1 MRITTNMIYDRNL
14 ATMSKVSER
23 QNTAYN
29 QLMTGDK
36 FTRSGEDPSGM
47 SQKMALTKE
56 IDLFKQY
63 GVNGSLLE
71 NSLGHE
77 ETVLTSLN
85 SAMMSAQTLI
95 QKANNSAMGAEERSA
110 IASELE
116 GLQKQMFD
124 LMNSKN
130 SQGEFIFGG
139 NQSKTQPFIQDASGN
154 YVFQGDTGQRSIQ
167 VSSTVKIPANDS
179 GFDLFE
185 MVATRRTA
193 SATSTNI
200 QVGVG
205 DQGNFESFYRN
216 NYDPATAANNQ
227 FTVSTQIGPPETYH
241 IENSQGD
248 IVQGPA
254 LPYTAGNAISFNGLE
269 LTLDLPAG
277 SADQTFVLDKPLN
290 DNILNG
296 MSDFISALR
305 DPALPA
311 SDFQLAVA
319 DATTHM
325 NNARTKVDRGL
336 GELGGRMNS
345 LEQVMGSN
353 EGLSTLNQQARAKVS
368 EADMYEVI
376 ATLSKEDAAMS
387 ASQLAFSNISKLTL
401 FDYIR

>member
-14 ATMSKVSER
+14 ASMSKVSER

-36 FTRSGEDPSGM
+36 FSRSGEDPAGM

-85 SAMMSAQTLI
+85 SAMLSAQTLI
-95 QKANNSAMGAEERSA
+95 QKANNSAMGSEERSA

-130 SQGEFIFGG
+130 SQGEYIFGG
-139 NQSKTQPFIQDASGN
+139 NQSKTQPFVKDASGN

-167 VSSTVKIPANDS
+167 VSPTVQIPANDS

-193 SATSTNI
+193 SATSATT
-200 QVGVG
+200 
-205 DQGNFESFYRN
+205 S
-216 NYDPATAANNQ
+216 TAAAAV
-227 FTVSTQIGPPETYH
+227 FMEPITET
-241 IENSQGD
+241 
-248 IVQGPA
+248 
-254 LPYTAGNAISFNGLE
+254 
-269 LTLDLPAG
+269 
-277 SADQTFVLDKPLN
+277 
-290 DNILNG
+290 
-296 MSDFISALR
+296 
-305 DPALPA
+305 
-311 SDFQLAVA
+311 
-319 DATTHM
+319 
-325 NNARTKVDRGL
+325 
-336 GELGGRMNS
+336 
-345 LEQVMGSN
+345 
-353 EGLSTLNQQARAKVS
+353 
-368 EADMYEVI
+368 
-376 ATLSKEDAAMS
+376 AAMM
-387 ASQLAFSNISKLTL
+387 
-401 FDYIR
+401 

>member
-29 QLMTGDK
+29 QLMSGDK
-36 FTRSGEDPSGM
+36 FTRAGEDPSGM

-63 GVNGSLLE
+63 SVNGSLLE

-77 ETVLTSLN
+77 DTVLTSINTAML
-85 SAMMSAQTLI
+85 SAKTLI
-95 QKANNSAMGAEERSA
+95 QKANSSAMGSEERGA

-130 SQGEFIFGG
+130 SQGEYIFGG
-139 NQSKTQPFIQDASGN
+139 NQSKTQPFVKDASGN

-167 VSSTVKIPANDS
+167 VSPTVQIPANDS

-185 MVATRRTA
+185 MVGTRRTA
-193 SATSTNI
+193 SAASANI
-200 QVGVG
+200 KVGVG
-205 DQGNFESFYRN
+205 DQANFESFYRN
-216 NYDPATAANNQ
+216 HYDSSLASNQ
-227 FTVSTQIGPPETYH
+227 FTVSTLAGPPDTYE
-241 IENSQGD
+241 IKDSGGTVVQNGD
-248 IVQGPA
+248 
-254 LPYTAGNAISFNGLE
+254 YSTGNKIAFNGLE

-277 SADQTFVLDKPLN
+277 GADQNFVLDAPKN
-290 DNILNG
+290 DNVLNG
-296 MSDFISALR
+296 MSDFITALR
-305 DPALPA
+305 DPTLSA
-311 SDFQLAVA
+311 DNFQLAVA
-319 DATTHM
+319 NATTHM
-325 NNARTKVDRGL
+325 DNARTKVDRGQGDVGSRL
-336 GELGGRMNS
+336 NS
-345 LEQVMGSN
+345 LEQVMSSN
-353 EGLSTLNQQARAKVS
+353 DGLSTLNQQARAKVS

-387 ASQLAFSNISKLTL
+387 ATQLAFSKISKLTL

>member
-23 QNTAYN
+23 QNTAYE

-36 FTRSGEDPSGM
+36 FNRAGEDPSGM

-77 ETVLTSLN
+77 DTVLTSIN
-85 SAMMSAQTLI
+85 NAMLSAQTLI
-95 QKANNSAMGAEERSA
+95 QKANSSAMGSEERNA

-139 NQSKTQPFIQDASGN
+139 NQSKTQPFVKDASGN

-167 VSSTVKIPANDS
+167 VSPTVQIPANDS
-179 GFDLFE
+179 GFNLFE
-185 MVATRRTA
+185 TVATRRTA
-193 SATSTNI
+193 SATTANI
-200 QVGVG
+200 KVGVG

-216 NYDPATAANNQ
+216 SYDSSLASNQ
-227 FTVSTQIGPPETYH
+227 FTVSTLAGPPDSYEIKDSGGTVVQ
-241 IENSQGD
+241 SGD
-248 IVQGPA
+248 
-254 LPYTAGNAISFNGLE
+254 YSAGNKIAFNGLE

-277 SADQTFVLDKPLN
+277 GVDQNFALDTPKN
-290 DNILNG
+290 DSVLNG
-296 MSDFISALR
+296 MSDFISTLR
-305 DPALPA
+305 DPTIPA
-311 SDFQLAVA
+311 ADFQLAVA

-325 NNARTKVDRGL
+325 NNARTQVDRGQGDVGSRL
-336 GELGGRMNS
+336 NS
-345 LEQVMGSN
+345 LEQVMSSN
-353 EGLSTLNQQARAKVS
+353 DGLSTLNQQARAKVS

-376 ATLSKEDAAMS
+376 AALSKEEAAMS
-387 ASQLAFSNISKLTL
+387 ASQLSFSKISKLTL

>member
-36 FTRSGEDPSGM
+36 FTRAGEDPSGM
-47 SQKMALTKE
+47 SQKLALTKE

-63 GVNGSLLE
+63 SVNGSLLE

-77 ETVLTSLN
+77 DTVLSSINTAML
-85 SAMMSAQTLI
+85 SAKTLI
-95 QKANNSAMGAEERSA
+95 QKANSSAMGSEERSA

-139 NQSKTQPFIQDASGN
+139 NQSKTQPFVKDASGN

-167 VSSTVKIPANDS
+167 VSPTVQIPANDS

-193 SATSTNI
+193 SATSGNI
-200 QVGVG
+200 KVGVG

-216 NYDPATAANNQ
+216 NYDSALPSNE
-227 FTVSTQIGPPETYH
+227 FTVSTLAGPPDTYE
-241 IENSQGD
+241 IKDSGGTVVQSGD
-248 IVQGPA
+248 
-254 LPYTAGNAISFNGLE
+254 YSAGNKIAFNGLE

-277 SADQTFVLDKPLN
+277 SADQTFALDAPKN
-290 DNILNG
+290 DNVLNG

-305 DPALPA
+305 DPNISAD
-311 SDFQLAVA
+311 DFQLAVA
-319 DATTHM
+319 DATSHM
-325 NNARTKVDRGL
+325 DNARTKVDRRQGDVGSRL
-336 GELGGRMNS
+336 NS
-345 LEQVMGSN
+345 LEQVMSSN
-353 EGLSTLNQQARAKVS
+353 DGLSTLNQQARAKVS

-376 ATLSKEDAAMS
+376 AALSKEDAAMS
-387 ASQLAFSNISKLTL
+387 ASQLAFSKISKLTL